1 MENRYYHST
10 RGSGKLSPKE
20 AVLRGIADDGGLY
33 VWDGLEDVRLDL
45 DALLKLDYQEMA
57 KRLFAEVLW
66 DYSEEELAR
75 CVDLAYTG
83 KFDSEQITPL
93 VMAGDLPVLELF
105 HGPTSAFK
113 DVALC
118 MLPQLMST
126 ALNGRKE
133 KVMIVTATSGD
144 TGKAALSGFQDA
156 ENIGI
161 TVFYP
166 YGKVSDIQRL
176 QMVCQQGEN
185 VRVCAIRGNFDDA
198 QSGVKRLFHSAQVKA
213 ALDEDHIV
221 LSSANSINIGRL
233 VPQIVYYFAA
243 YRQLLEAGA
252 VQMGEE
258 VNFCVPTG
266 NFGNVLAGYYAKLM
280 GLPVH
285 RLIVA
290 ANENNVL
297 EDFLNTGVYD
307 RNRPFHQTISP
318 SMDILI
324 SSNLERMLYY
334 LSGKDSVKVA
344 GWMKDLAEQERLLD
358 QIEQQIAAA
367 AAAAAQEGDG
377 DGGAS
382 GFIWPCPSSHRI
394 TSNFGPRPQP
404 TAGAS
409 TNHKGIDI
417 GAGYGSAIVA
427 SASGRVTT
435 STYSSSAGNY
445 IVISHGN
452 GMSTVYMHC
461 SALYVSVGQMVS
473 QGETIAAVGSTGY
486 STGNHLHFGV
496 IKNGTYV
503 NPLNYVG

>member
-45 DALLKLDYQEMA
+45 DTLLKLDYQEMA

-198 QSGVKRLFHSAQVKA
+198 QSGVKRLFHSAQAKA

-221 LSSANSINIGRL
+221 LSSTNSINIGRL

-280 GLPVH
+280 GLPVSF
-285 RLIVA
+285 A
-290 ANENNVL
+290 
-297 EDFLNTGVYD
+297 
-307 RNRPFHQTISP
+307 
-318 SMDILI
+318 
-324 SSNLERMLYY
+324 
-334 LSGKDSVKVA
+334 
-344 GWMKDLAEQERLLD
+344 
-358 QIEQQIAAA
+358 
-367 AAAAAQEGDG
+367 
-377 DGGAS
+377 
-382 GFIWPCPSSHRI
+382 
-394 TSNFGPRPQP
+394 
-404 TAGAS
+404 
-409 TNHKGIDI
+409 
-417 GAGYGSAIVA
+417 
-427 SASGRVTT
+427 
-435 STYSSSAGNY
+435 
-445 IVISHGN
+445 
-452 GMSTVYMHC
+452 
-461 SALYVSVGQMVS
+461 
-473 QGETIAAVGSTGY
+473 
-486 STGNHLHFGV
+486 
-496 IKNGTYV
+496 
-503 NPLNYVG
+503 

>member
-45 DALLKLDYQEMA
+45 DALLKLDYPAMA

-176 QMVCQQGEN
+176 QMVCQQGE
-185 VRVCAIRGNFDDA
+185 
-198 QSGVKRLFHSAQVKA
+198 
-213 ALDEDHIV
+213 EDGRRK
-221 LSSANSINIGRL
+221 SS
-233 VPQIVYYFAA
+233 
-243 YRQLLEAGA
+243 
-252 VQMGEE
+252 
-258 VNFCVPTG
+258 T
-266 NFGNVLAGYYAKLM
+266 
-280 GLPVH
+280 
-285 RLIVA
+285 
-290 ANENNVL
+290 
-297 EDFLNTGVYD
+297 
-307 RNRPFHQTISP
+307 
-318 SMDILI
+318 
-324 SSNLERMLYY
+324 
-334 LSGKDSVKVA
+334 
-344 GWMKDLAEQERLLD
+344 
-358 QIEQQIAAA
+358 
-367 AAAAAQEGDG
+367 
-377 DGGAS
+377 
-382 GFIWPCPSSHRI
+382 
-394 TSNFGPRPQP
+394 
-404 TAGAS
+404 
-409 TNHKGIDI
+409 
-417 GAGYGSAIVA
+417 
-427 SASGRVTT
+427 
-435 STYSSSAGNY
+435 
-445 IVISHGN
+445 
-452 GMSTVYMHC
+452 
-461 SALYVSVGQMVS
+461 
-473 QGETIAAVGSTGY
+473 
-486 STGNHLHFGV
+486 
-496 IKNGTYV
+496 
-503 NPLNYVG
+503 

>member
-10 RGSGKLSPKE
+10 RGNGKLSPKE

-198 QSGVKRLFHSAQVKA
+198 QSGVKRLFHSAQAKA

-243 YRQLLEAGA
+243 YAQLLKAGRITF
-252 VQMGEE
+252 GDE
-258 VNFCVPTG
+258 VDFCVPTG
-266 NFGNVLAGYYAKLM
+266 NFGDILAGYYAKRM
-280 GLPVH
+280 GLPVGK
-285 RLIVA
+285 LVCA
-290 ANENNVL
+290 SNENNVL
-297 EDFLNTGVYD
+297 TDFLTTGTYTAK
-307 RNRPFHQTISP
+307 REFFKTTSP
-318 SMDILI
+318 SMDILV
-324 SSNLERMLYY
+324 SSNLERLLYHVTG
-334 LSGKDSVKVA
+334 SDAEVA
-344 GWMKDLAEQERLLD
+344 GLMKSLAETGSYTVRPETLAAIQENFSCGWSSEEEVAGEIRVRYEKDNYLCDTHTAVAFHVAAQKKREGVPMVVLSTASPFKFPRSVLEALGRTAPEND
-358 QIEQQIAAA
+358 FEAMQQLEAATEHTAPASLAALRQKPERFNTVIDPAQIAEVALGY
-367 AAAAAQEGDG
+367 QE
-377 DGGAS
+377 
-382 GFIWPCPSSHRI
+382 
-394 TSNFGPRPQP
+394 
-404 TAGAS
+404 
-409 TNHKGIDI
+409 
-417 GAGYGSAIVA
+417 
-427 SASGRVTT
+427 
-435 STYSSSAGNY
+435 
-445 IVISHGN
+445 
-452 GMSTVYMHC
+452 
-461 SALYVSVGQMVS
+461 
-473 QGETIAAVGSTGY
+473 
-486 STGNHLHFGV
+486 
-496 IKNGTYV
+496 
-503 NPLNYVG
+503 

>member
-10 RGSGKLSPKE
+10 RGNGKLSPKE

-198 QSGVKRLFHSAQVKA
+198 QSGVKRLFHSAQAKA

-243 YRQLLEAGA
+243 YAQLLKAGRITF
-252 VQMGEE
+252 GDE
-258 VNFCVPTG
+258 VDFCVPTG
-266 NFGNVLAGYYAKLM
+266 NFGDILAGYYAKRM
-280 GLPVH
+280 GLPVGK
-285 RLIVA
+285 LVCA
-290 ANENNVL
+290 SNENNVL
-297 EDFLNTGVYD
+297 TDFLTTGTYTAK
-307 RNRPFHQTISP
+307 REFFKTTSP
-318 SMDILI
+318 SMDILV
-324 SSNLERMLYY
+324 SSNLERLLYHVTG
-334 LSGKDSVKVA
+334 SDAEVA
-344 GWMKDLAEQERLLD
+344 GLMKSLAETGSYTVRPETLAAIQENFSCGWSSEEEVAGEIRVRYEKDNYLCDTHTAVAFHVAAQKKREGVPMVVLSTASPFKFPRSVLEALGRTAPEND
-358 QIEQQIAAA
+358 FEAMQQLEAATAHTAPASLAALRQKPERFNTVIDPAQIAEVALGY
-367 AAAAAQEGDG
+367 QE
-377 DGGAS
+377 
-382 GFIWPCPSSHRI
+382 
-394 TSNFGPRPQP
+394 
-404 TAGAS
+404 
-409 TNHKGIDI
+409 
-417 GAGYGSAIVA
+417 
-427 SASGRVTT
+427 
-435 STYSSSAGNY
+435 
-445 IVISHGN
+445 
-452 GMSTVYMHC
+452 
-461 SALYVSVGQMVS
+461 
-473 QGETIAAVGSTGY
+473 
-486 STGNHLHFGV
+486 
-496 IKNGTYV
+496 
-503 NPLNYVG
+503 

>member
-1 MENRYYHST
+1 MPIR
-10 RGSGKLSPKE
+10 
-20 AVLRGIADDGGLY
+20 A
-33 VWDGLEDVRLDL
+33 
-45 DALLKLDYQEMA
+45 
-57 KRLFAEVLW
+57 
-66 DYSEEELAR
+66 
-75 CVDLAYTG
+75 

-93 VMAGDLPVLELF
+93 HGRGSAALECFTADQRLL
-105 HGPTSAFK
+105 
-113 DVALC
+113 DVARC
-118 MLPQLMST
+118 MPRSSCPRRWAQ
-126 ALNGRKE
+126 G
-133 KVMIVTATSGD
+133 KVAIVTGDDGD
-144 TGKAALSGFQDA
+144 TEGGALRLSGRG
-156 ENIGI
+156 NIGI

-198 QSGVKRLFHSAQVKA
+198 QSGVKRLFHSAQAKA

-252 VQMGEE
+252 IQMGEE

-334 LSGKDSVKVA
+334 LSGKDSVRVA
-344 GWMKDLAEQERLLD
+344 GWMKDLAEQGRYEVDAQTKEKIASLFLSASCDNAQTSAQIRSVYARCGYVMDPHTAVGAHVLEQLKERL
-358 QIEQQIAAA
+358 
-367 AAAAAQEGDG
+367 DG
-377 DGGAS
+377 KVTVLLSTAS
-382 GFIWPCPSSHRI
+382 PYKFTR
-394 TSNFGPRPQP
+394 
-404 TAGAS
+404 
-409 TNHKGIDI
+409 D
-417 GAGYGSAIVA
+417 
-427 SASGRVTT
+427 
-435 STYSSSAGNY
+435 
-445 IVISHGN
+445 
-452 GMSTVYMHC
+452 
-461 SALYVSVGQMVS
+461 
-473 QGETIAAVGSTGY
+473 
-486 STGNHLHFGV
+486 
-496 IKNGTYV
+496 
-503 NPLNYVG
+503 